1 MKREWSQISSFL
13 PNLFLKLIF
22 SRFNNRD
29 DERWDD
35 GSADMRDPR
44 DNYGGS
50 DRGPRDGRGPD
61 RGDSDRSLRDS
72 YGGRGGGEGG
82 RDSYG
87 RGDGGRGFEQDQPQP
102 PKRKT
107 FLTQFE
113 KLAYIIFYIYNN
125 SFWSVYFEA
134 LYKIR
139 LKVKNEFL
147 QSCTSY

>member
-1 MKREWSQISSFL
+1 
-13 PNLFLKLIF
+13 
-22 SRFNNRD
+22 
-29 DERWDD
+29 
-35 GSADMRDPR
+35 MRDPR

-113 KLAYIIFYIYNN
+113 KLAYVGILLFIFTITV
-125 SFWSVYFEA
+125 FGQF
-134 LYKIR
+134 I
-139 LKVKNEFL
+139 LKHFIK
-147 QSCTSY
+147 SA